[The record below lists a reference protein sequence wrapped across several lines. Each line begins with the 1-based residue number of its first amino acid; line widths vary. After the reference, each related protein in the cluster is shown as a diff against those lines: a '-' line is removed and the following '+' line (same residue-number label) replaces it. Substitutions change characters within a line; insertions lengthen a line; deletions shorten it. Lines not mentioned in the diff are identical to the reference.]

1 MASRPSPFQILT
13 RAALAVSLPILILTT
28 LASADTLY
36 LKNGMSIS
44 VTRAQEKDGQV
55 EYWVGDDEYS
65 IDKSEVLKVEHGDP
79 PVTNLHTP
87 VPSIGAPAVQDLT
100 RREPSGPAAQHDRLK
115 LPLPTGP
122 KQNDAYWDGLRNR
135 IMVRDTIDDQRLAE
149 IEIQH
154 DNRTTA
160 NAFYLAGVT
169 AMQRGDPEKASAY
182 FEHAV
187 QAMPEQAD
195 LLKWHA
201 VALAGIGRFS
211 DAAYEL
217 ERASTLQPRS
227 ADTFRLLGLARYD
240 ADRTADAIVAWKQAM
255 EIEPDATTA
264 QYLHKAERELQ
275 VEERSRSKESRH
287 FTLHYQ
293 GEQTAP
299 GLQEQLLATLE
310 AAYQDLTRQFG
321 YEPREN
327 IIVILYTQQQFVDI
341 TEAPSWAG
349 ALNDGKLRIPIGGIT
364 VVDAE
369 LQRVLKHELTHSF
382 MASLARGHCP
392 VWLNEGLAQ
401 LMEPRSASMYAQQ
414 LSPLFLQRKAIPF
427 SVLEHPFTRFSPLQ
441 AEIAYAE
448 SLAAVEY
455 LNGRYGMDEIVR
467 MLQSIGSGVEAE
479 AALKNST
486 GLDYSVLE
494 QRIGE
499 SLARRQ

>member
-1 MASRPSPFQILT
+1 MSSSRSISSSPIK
-13 RAALAVSLPILILTT
+13 TT
-28 LASADTLY
+28 LALLFLLVATIARGDTLY
-36 LKNGMSIS
+36 LKSGMSIT
-44 VTRAQEKDGQV
+44 VTKAQEKDGKI
-55 EYWVGDDEYS
+55 EYWVGEDEYS
-65 IDKSEVLKVEHGDP
+65 IDKSEVVKIEHGD
-79 PVTNLHTP
+79 
-87 VPSIGAPAVQDLT
+87 VPSVSVPSAAGAPSVQDLT
-100 RREPSGPAAQHDRLK
+100 RREPATAAAQHDRLK

-122 KQNDAYWDGLRNR
+122 KQSDAYWEGLRNR

-169 AMQRGDPEKASAY
+169 AMQRGDADKASGY
-182 FEHAV
+182 FGHAI
-187 QAMPEQAD
+187 QAMPEQVE

-201 VALAGIGRFS
+201 VALATIGKYL
-211 DAAYEL
+211 DAANEL
-217 ERASTLQPRS
+217 ERATTLQPDS
-227 ADTFRLLGLARYD
+227 ADLLRMLGLARYD
-240 ADRTADAIVAWKQAM
+240 ADRTGDAIAAWKHAM
-255 EIEPDATTA
+255 EIDPDATTRY
-264 QYLHKAERELQ
+264 YLHKAERELQ
-275 VEERSRSKESRH
+275 VEEKSKSKESRH

-299 GLQEQLLATLE
+299 GLQQQLLATLE
-310 AAYQDLTRQFG
+310 DAYQDIARQIG

-349 ALNDGKLRIPIGGIT
+349 ALNDGKLRIPIGG
-364 VVDAE
+364 VAAVGPE

-382 MASLARGHCP
+382 LNSLASGHCP

-401 LMEPRSASMYAQQ
+401 LMEPRSASMYSQQ

-427 SVLEHPFTRFSPLQ
+427 AVLEHSFTRFSPLQ
-441 AEIAYAE
+441 AEVAYAE

-455 LNGRYGMDEIVR
+455 LNGRYGMGEIVR
-467 MLQSIGSGVEAE
+467 MMQSIGSGVEPE
-479 AALKNST
+479 TALRNST
-486 GLDYSVLE
+486 GMDYAVLG

-499 SLARRQ
+499 SLARGQ